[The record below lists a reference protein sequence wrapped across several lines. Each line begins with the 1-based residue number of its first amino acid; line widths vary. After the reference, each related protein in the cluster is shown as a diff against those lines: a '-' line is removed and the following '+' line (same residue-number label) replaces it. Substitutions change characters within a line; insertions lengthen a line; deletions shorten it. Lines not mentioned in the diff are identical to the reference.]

1 MGWPSLTSAALFL
14 VGWSCGWLLLWR
26 PRPLPA
32 RPSAPAVRPPVT
44 IVVPARDEEASLPSL
59 LATLVPQL
67 RPGDRCLVVDDESS
81 DRTAA
86 VAAGG
91 GAEVVTAPPRPDGWT
106 GKAWAC
112 ATGADLAAGTREPG
126 DDVLVFLDADVRL
139 ERPDVLDR
147 LSAEVGTAPGGLVSI
162 QPWHRT
168 GRPVEQLSVFF
179 NVTALMGSV
188 AFTALGTRIRPTLAF
203 GPVLA
208 CRRTAYLASGGH
220 AHPSVRGAVAEDIA
234 LARRFPSVRIFTG
247 RPDFSFRMYPG
258 GLRSLV
264 QGWTKNIASGAASV
278 RWWFA
283 VLIVGWLWSL
293 NGGWITSV
301 WFYGASAVQVLVL
314 GRRAGRFGAISALAY
329 PLLVVF
335 FLVVF
340 LRSVALTLFRRP
352 VPWKGRP
359 VATRPPR

>member
-1 MGWPSLTSAALFL
+1 MGSPSLGSAALFL

-26 PRPLPA
+26 PRPLPPRASDPTA
-32 RPSAPAVRPPVT
+32 RPPLTV
-44 IVVPARDEEASLPSL
+44 VVPARDEEASLPL
-59 LATLVPQL
+59 LLNTLVPQL
-67 RPGDRCLVVDDESS
+67 RRGDRCIVVDDESS

-86 VAAGG
+86 VAAAG
-91 GAEVVTAPPRPDGWT
+91 GAEVVVAPPRPEGWT

-112 ATGADLAAGTREPG
+112 ATGAALAGATPG
-126 DDVLVFLDADVRL
+126 EDILVFLDADVRL

-147 LSAEVGTAPGGLVSI
+147 LAAEVRATPDSLISV

-168 GRPVEQLSVFF
+168 GRPVEQLSLFF

-188 AFTALGTRIRPTLAF
+188 AFTVLGTRVRPTLAF

-208 CRRTAYLASGGH
+208 CRHATYDAGGGH
-220 AHPSVRGAVAEDIA
+220 AHASVRGEVAEDIA
-234 LARRFPSVRIFTG
+234 LARRFPAVALFTG
-247 RPDFSFRMYPG
+247 RPDVSFRMYPG
-258 GLRSLV
+258 GLRALV

-278 RWWFA
+278 RWWFGL
-283 VLIVGWLWSL
+283 LIVGWLWSL

-301 WFYGASAVQVLVL
+301 WFYAASVVQVLVL
-314 GRRAGRFGAISALAY
+314 GRRAGRFGPLTAVAY
-329 PLLVVF
+329 PLLVVC

-340 LRSVALTLFRRP
+340 LRSVALTLLRRP

>member
-1 MGWPSLTSAALFL
+1 MT
-14 VGWSCGWLLLWR
+14 V
-26 PRPLPA
+26 
-32 RPSAPAVRPPVT
+32 
-44 IVVPARDEEASLPSL
+44 VVPARDEEASLRSL
-59 LATLVPQL
+59 LATVVPQL
-67 RPGDRCLVVDDESS
+67 RPGDHCLVVDDESS

-86 VAAGG
+86 VAAEG
-91 GAEVVTAPPRPDGWT
+91 GAEVVAAPPRPDGWT

-112 ATGADLAAGTREPG
+112 ATGADLAAGSREAG
-126 DDVLVFLDADVRL
+126 DVLVFIDADVRL
-139 ERPDVLDR
+139 EHPDVLDR
-147 LSAEVGTAPGGLVSI
+147 LSAEVGAAPDGLVSI

-168 GRPVEQLSVFF
+168 GRPVEQLSLFF

-188 AFTALGTRIRPTLAF
+188 AFTVLGTRVRPTLAF

-208 CRRTAYLASGGH
+208 CRRAAYEAGGGH
-220 AHPSVRGAVAEDIA
+220 AHPSVRGAMAEDIA

-247 RPDFSFRMYPG
+247 RPDVSFRMYPG
-258 GLRSLV
+258 GLRPLV

-283 VLIVGWLWSL
+283 LLIVGWLWSL

-314 GRRAGRFGAISALAY
+314 GRRAGRFGPISALAY
-329 PLLVVF
+329 PVLVVC
-335 FLVVF
+335 FLLVF
-340 LRSVALTLFRRP
+340 LRSVVLTLFRRP

>member
-1 MGWPSLTSAALFL
+1 M
-14 VGWSCGWLLLWR
+14 
-26 PRPLPA
+26 PRPPLT
-32 RPSAPAVRPPVT
+32 V
-44 IVVPARDEEASLPSL
+44 VVPARDEESSLPLL
-59 LATLVPQL
+59 LASLVPQL
-67 RPGDRCLVVDDESS
+67 RPGDRCVVVDDESS

-86 VAAGG
+86 VASAG
-91 GAEVVTAPPRPDGWT
+91 GAEVVAAPPRPEGWT

-112 ATGADLAAGTREPG
+112 ATGAALAGTTSGGEG
-126 DDVLVFLDADVRL
+126 LLVFLDADVRL

-147 LSAEVGTAPGGLVSI
+147 LAAEVGATPDGLISV

-168 GRPVEQLSVFF
+168 GRPVEQLSLFF

-188 AFTALGTRIRPTLAF
+188 AFTVLGTRIRPTLAF

-208 CRRTAYLASGGH
+208 CRQADYEAGGGH
-220 AHPSVRGAVAEDIA
+220 ADASVRGAMAEYIA
-234 LARRFPSVRIFTG
+234 LARRFPSVALFTG
-247 RPDFSFRMYPG
+247 RPDVSFRMYPT
-258 GLRSLV
+258 GLRALIR
-264 QGWTKNIASGAASV
+264 GWTKNIASGAASV

-301 WFYGASAVQVLVL
+301 WFYAASAVQVLVL
-314 GRRAGRFGAISALAY
+314 GRRSGRVGPLSAVAY
-329 PLLVVF
+329 PLLVVC
-335 FLVVF
+335 FLVIF
-340 LRSVALTLFRRP
+340 LRSVALTLLRRP

>member
-1 MGWPSLTSAALFL
+1 MGSPSLASAALFL
-14 VGWSCGWLLLWR
+14 IGWSCGWLLLWR

-32 RPSAPAVRPPVT
+32 RASDPTPRPPLTV
-44 IVVPARDEEASLPSL
+44 VVPARDEETSLPLL

-67 RPGDRCLVVDDESS
+67 RPGDRCIVVDDESS

-86 VAAGG
+86 VAAAG
-91 GAEVVTAPPRPDGWT
+91 GAEVVPAPPRPEGWT
-106 GKAWAC
+106 GKAWAA
-112 ATGADLAAGTREPG
+112 ATGAALAGSSSGG

-139 ERPDVLDR
+139 ERPDVLDQ
-147 LSAEVGTAPGGLVSI
+147 LSAQVTAAPDGLVSV

-168 GRPVEQLSVFF
+168 GRPVEQVSLFF

-188 AFTALGTRIRPTLAF
+188 AFTVLGTRIRPTLAF

-208 CRRTAYLASGGH
+208 CRQAAYQASGGH
-220 AHPSVRGAVAEDIA
+220 AHASVRGAVAEDIA
-234 LARRFPSVRIFTG
+234 LARRFPTVALFTG
-247 RPDFSFRMYPG
+247 RLVVSFRMYPS
-258 GLRSLV
+258 GLRALI

-301 WFYGASAVQVLVL
+301 WFYAASAVQVLVL
-314 GRRAGRFGAISALAY
+314 GRRAGRFGPLSAVAY
-329 PLLVVF
+329 PLLVVC

-340 LRSVALTLFRRP
+340 LRSVALTLLGRP

-359 VATRPPR
+359 VATRRRR

>member
-1 MGWPSLTSAALFL
+1 MGSPSPASVALFL
-14 VGWSCGWLLLWR
+14 VGWTCGWLLLWR

-32 RPSAPAVRPPVT
+32 LSAVPTRRPPLTV
-44 IVVPARDEEASLPSL
+44 VVPARDEEASLPLL
-59 LATLVPQL
+59 LATVVPQL
-67 RPGDRCLVVDDESS
+67 RTGDRCIVVDDESS
-81 DRTAA
+81 DGTAA
-86 VAAGG
+86 VAAAR
-91 GAEVVTAPPRPDGWT
+91 GAEVVATSPRPEGWT

-112 ATGADLAAGTREPG
+112 ATGAGLAAANGGSG

-139 ERPDVLDR
+139 ERPGVLDR
-147 LSAEVGTAPGGLVSI
+147 LSAEVGAAPAGLISI

-168 GRPVEQLSVFF
+168 GRPVEQLSLFF

-188 AFTALGTRIRPTLAF
+188 AFTALGPRVRPTLAF

-208 CRRTAYLASGGH
+208 CRRAAYEAGGGH

-234 LARRFPSVRIFTG
+234 LARRFPSVALFTG
-247 RPDFSFRMYPG
+247 RPDVSFRMYPG

-283 VLIVGWLWSL
+283 LLIVGWLWSL

-301 WFYGASAVQVLVL
+301 WFYVASAVQVLVL
-314 GRRAGRFGAISALAY
+314 GRRAGRFGPASVLAY

-340 LRSVALTLFRRP
+340 LRSVALTLLRRQ

-359 VATRPPR
+359 VATRPRR